1 MLEFMGMLVLIS
13 FLNGLYHGL
22 GSDHLLA
29 ITALASR
36 GNSRREIYLM
46 GLRFGLGHM
55 GLLVLLATGALI
67 WNFTVS
73 SLWEERAEMLGGSLL
88 IILGFWT
95 FTEWLKE
102 VGYIHS
108 HEHTHGEG
116 QRRHSHFHFHWQGEH
131 PADHVHPHF
140 SSFLGALFAL
150 SGLRALLLSAF
161 PLLQARSM
169 AWALLYILVFGAGIV
184 TSMSIYGLIIG
195 SRLGN
200 LLRRDG
206 VTLLL
211 SAASVSLGVFWVW
224 SSL

>member
-36 GNSRREIYLM
+36 ENSRREISLM

-55 GLLVLLATGALI
+55 GLLVLLSTAALI

-73 SLWEERAEMLGGSLL
+73 SLWATRAEMLGGSLL
-88 IILGFWT
+88 IVLGFWT

-116 QRRHSHFHFHWQGEH
+116 KRRHSHFHFHWQGVH
-131 PADHVHPHF
+131 SADHVHPHF
-140 SSFLGALFAL
+140 SPFLGALFAL
-150 SGLRALLLSAF
+150 SGLRALLLSTV

-195 SRLGN
+195 SRLGS
-200 LLRRDG
+200 LLRRGG

-211 SAASVSLGVFWVW
+211 SAASVSLGFFWVW